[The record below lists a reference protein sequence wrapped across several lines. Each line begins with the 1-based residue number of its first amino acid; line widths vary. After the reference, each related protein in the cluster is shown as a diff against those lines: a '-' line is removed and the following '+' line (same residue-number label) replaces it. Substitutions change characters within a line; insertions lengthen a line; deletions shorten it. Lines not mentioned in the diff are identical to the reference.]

1 MGSRWNPQKPH
12 FCKLVMRQ
20 YNTFS
25 ENYVRAFEIFREIYW
40 ESKRAPT
47 IMHTMLVNPY
57 RREKLIK
64 KFFGKTA
71 EERREMRAKLRKAN
85 KEYQAHIDNKT
96 MQEELALADSLQ
108 KRSAKR
114 RGYAE
119 KRAKLGFN
127 DGTEEVDDPVLD
139 QLALDEAKYQKDLK
153 DKRERKPIKMAATVE
168 GISKDEYFKEMLK
181 EHEKFV
187 PK

>member
-1 MGSRWNPQKPH
+1 MRQTPDNRDNRDRVAKIRVDMRKLRLAPLQRQRFQFLMGSRWNSQKPH

-47 IMHTMLVNPY
+47 IMHTMIVNPY

-71 EERREMRAKLRKAN
+71 EERRDMRAKLRKAN

-96 MQEELALADSLQ
+96 M
-108 KRSAKR
+108 
-114 RGYAE
+114 
-119 KRAKLGFN
+119 
-127 DGTEEVDDPVLD
+127 
-139 QLALDEAKYQKDLK
+139 
-153 DKRERKPIKMAATVE
+153 
-168 GISKDEYFKEMLK
+168 
-181 EHEKFV
+181 
-187 PK
+187 